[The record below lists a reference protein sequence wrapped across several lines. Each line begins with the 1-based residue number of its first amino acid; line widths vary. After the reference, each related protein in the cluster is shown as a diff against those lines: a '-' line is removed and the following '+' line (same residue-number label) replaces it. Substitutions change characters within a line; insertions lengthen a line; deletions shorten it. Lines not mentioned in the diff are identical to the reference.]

1 MDSEI
6 LGWIAAHRTPWLDGV
21 MWALTTAGVAGTVWL
36 AGVVATALADRRRRM
51 AAWQAG
57 LAILLT
63 WTVSDGVLKPL
74 VHRAR
79 PDTRF
84 EATQVM
90 AHPPTSWSFPSG
102 HASSSAAGALM
113 LASTWPSARAG
124 FWLLAIGIS
133 ASRIYLGVHYPTD
146 VVAGFAIGVLVAW
159 FVRGRTRWRFAAGRS
174 QR

>member
-6 LGWIAAHRTPWLDGV
+6 LGWIAGHRVPWLDAV
-21 MWALTTAGVAGTVWL
+21 MWALTAAGIAGTVWI
-36 AGVVATALADRRRRM
+36 AGAVGTALADRRRRM
-51 AAWQAG
+51 AAWQTG

-79 PDTRF
+79 PDARF
-84 EATQVM
+84 EASQV
-90 AHPPTSWSFPSG
+90 ASRPPSSWSFPSG

-113 LASTWPSARAG
+113 LASAWPSARVA

-133 ASRIYLGVHYPTD
+133 ASRIYLGVHYPSD
-146 VVAGFAIGVLVAW
+146 VLAGFLIGLLVAW
-159 FVRGRTRWRFAAGRS
+159 FVRGRTVWRLSGTRS
-174 QR
+174 EP